1 MELLRF
7 QDVRMD
13 YGHKPILAG
22 TSFSIN
28 AGEKVGLIGANG
40 AGKTTILKLLL
51 GTERPAAGVI
61 TRAKGLGVGYV
72 PQYAEI
78 EEGATVLEAVLADHS
93 AAEVALR
100 SAEEQ
105 LANASASELHGAIA
119 SHDVAREE
127 YEAAGGD
134 GAYAGAESLLDALG
148 LAGRGGD
155 AAARLSGGE
164 KNVLSLARALL
175 IEPDLLA
182 LDEPGNH
189 LDFAG
194 LAWLEGY
201 LSSFRGAVLIVS
213 HNRYLLDRI
222 AGRILHLHNGA
233 VDSYVGNYSAYRAES
248 LKQKLAQRADYVAN
262 QKRLAQLEDLV
273 RRFREIASRTSDP
286 GWGKRL
292 RARVSQ
298 LDRERS
304 QAVEKPDAEASP
316 LRLTLTRDTSKAA
329 VALQVRGYS
338 KAFGGRRL
346 FEDASLDVGVGQRVA
361 LIGPNGCGKTTFLR
375 DVIAEGAWDGATIRI
390 GPSLRVGYCAQEQD
404 ILDDHRTVMQQV
416 LAEDG
421 MTRERA
427 FSVLTRFMFGARDLE
442 TRVGDLSGGERN
454 RLQLALLTIRQPD
467 FLILD
472 EPTNHLD
479 IPACEAIEDALA
491 DFNGTVLVVSHDRYL
506 LDKVADYVVEVKEC
520 GFEIQAGNFSE
531 YWASKPDATRE
542 LARVATRSSVRRNK
556 PNKAHS
562 PDAAAASDVAQRI
575 EEAER
580 ERDRLEAR
588 VSQAFTRG
596 DQREGARAT
605 KLLEQQRRRIDE
617 LYRSWLDLDESKR
630 S

>member
-1 MELLRF
+1 
-7 QDVRMD
+7 MD

-28 AGEKVGLIGANG
+28 EGDKAGLIGANG

-51 GTERPAAGVI
+51 GVERPSAGVI
-61 TRAKGLGVGYV
+61 TRAKGLRVGYV

-78 EEGATVLEAVLADHS
+78 SPGATVLEAVLADHS
-93 AAEVALR
+93 ATELVLR
-100 SAEEQ
+100 STEER
-105 LANASASELHGAIA
+105 LANAARSELDDAMA
-119 SHDVAREE
+119 VHDAARAE

-134 GAYAGAESLLDALG
+134 GAYARAESLLDALG
-148 LAGRGGD
+148 LAGRASD
-155 AAARLSGGE
+155 TAERLSGGE
-164 KNVLSLARALL
+164 KNILSLARALL
-175 IEPDLLA
+175 IEPNLLA

-213 HNRYLLDRI
+213 HNRYLLDRV
-222 AGRILHLHNGA
+222 AGRILHLHDGA
-233 VDSYVGNYSAYRAES
+233 VDSYAGNYSAYRAES
-248 LKQKLAQRADYVAN
+248 LKQKLSLRADYVAN

-329 VALQVRGYS
+329 VALQVRGYTR
-338 KAFGGRRL
+338 AFGERSL
-346 FEDASLDVGVGQRVA
+346 FEDADLDVGVGQRLA

-375 DVIAEGAWDGATIRI
+375 DVIGEGAWDGATIRI

-404 ILDDHRTVMQQV
+404 ILDDQRTVMAQV

-427 FSVLTRFMFGARDLE
+427 FGVLTRFMFGARDLE

-491 DFNGTVLVVSHDRYL
+491 DFAGTVLLVSHDRYL
-506 LDKVADYVVEVKEC
+506 LDKVADHVVEVKDG
-520 GFEIQAGNFSE
+520 GFETRVGNFSE
-531 YWASKPDATRE
+531 YWASRVNLSATP
-542 LARVATRSSVRRNK
+542 ARVATRSSVRRGK
-556 PNKAHS
+556 S
-562 PDAAAASDVAQRI
+562 DAASSEAPSKGGDIARRI

-580 ERDRLEAR
+580 ERERLEAR
-588 VSQAFTRG
+588 VSAAFTRG

-605 KLLEQQRRRIDE
+605 KQLEQQRRRIDE
-617 LYRSWLDLDESKR
+617 LYGNWLAADEDER
-630 S
+630 G

>member
-7 QDVRMD
+7 QDVGMD
-13 YGHKPILAG
+13 YGHKPILVG

-28 AGEKVGLIGANG
+28 EGDKGGLIGANG

-51 GTERPAAGVI
+51 GAERPSAGVI
-61 TRAKGLGVGYV
+61 TRAKGLRVGYV
-72 PQYAEI
+72 PQYADI
-78 EEGATVLEAVLADHS
+78 EAGATVLAAVLADHNTADS
-93 AAEVALR
+93 VLRDAEVR
-100 SAEEQ
+100 
-105 LANASASELHGAIA
+105 LAKASPTELDGAMA
-119 SHDVAREE
+119 THDAARAK

-134 GAYAGAESLLDALG
+134 GAYARAESLLDSLG
-148 LAGRGGD
+148 LAGRGD
-155 AAARLSGGE
+155 DPAERLSGGE

-175 IEPDLLA
+175 VEPDLLA

-213 HNRYLLDRI
+213 HNRYLLDRV

-233 VDSYVGNYSAYRAES
+233 VDSYAGNYSAYRAES

-338 KAFGGRRL
+338 KAFGGRNL
-346 FEDASLDVGVGQRVA
+346 FAGATLDINVGQRVA

-375 DVIAEGAWDGATIRI
+375 DVIREGAWDGATIRV

-404 ILDDHRTVMQQV
+404 ILDDQRTVMQQV
-416 LAEDG
+416 LAEEG

-427 FSVLTRFMFGARDLE
+427 FGVLTRFMFGARDLD

-454 RLQLALLTIRQPD
+454 RLQLVLLTIRQPD
-467 FLILD
+467 FLVLD

-479 IPACEAIEDALA
+479 IPACEAIEDALT
-491 DFNGTVLVVSHDRYL
+491 DFTGTVLVVSHDRYL
-506 LDKVADYVVEVKEC
+506 LDKVADHVVEVKD
-520 GFEIQAGNFSE
+520 GRFETQVGNFSE
-531 YWASKPDATRE
+531 YWASRPEATRE
-542 LARVATRSSVRRNK
+542 RGRIATRSSVRRNK
-556 PNKAHS
+556 AVRAHPADGTAGS
-562 PDAAAASDVAQRI
+562 DFASSI
-575 EEAER
+575 EEAEQER
-580 ERDRLEAR
+580 ERLEAR
-588 VSQAFTRG
+588 VSQAFTQG

-617 LYRSWLDLDESKR
+617 LYRNWLTDEG
-630 S
+630 